1 MVANF
6 GILGT
11 LPQYLL
17 CHWSSLCNHIL
28 NLLHVCHLVVMDLL
42 VDYVF
47 LTVLFYQFILITSRL
62 LRVGTVFGILRAEKV
77 KIDPGLLALLDD
89 FFELVCNSQNL
100 QSLKIERGGL
110 KQSFDVAMIL

>member
-1 MVANF
+1 
-6 GILGT
+6 
-11 LPQYLL
+11 
-17 CHWSSLCNHIL
+17 
-28 NLLHVCHLVVMDLL
+28 MDLL